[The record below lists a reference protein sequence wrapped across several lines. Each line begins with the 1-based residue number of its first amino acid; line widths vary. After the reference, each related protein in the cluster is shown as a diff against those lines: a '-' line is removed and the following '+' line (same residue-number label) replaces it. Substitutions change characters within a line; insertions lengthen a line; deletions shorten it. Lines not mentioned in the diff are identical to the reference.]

1 MSNDQPPTGPPP
13 DDDPFRKK
21 PPQEP
26 PSTPPP
32 PPPSGGGPYGQG
44 GTGGPGGPAEPGQPG
59 GPTPPGGGPYGE
71 GGTGGPGGP
80 GDPGGPTPPGPGSP
94 YGGSPYGGGPY
105 GTPPPPYSGGAADPL
120 AGMPPLAPTGKR
132 IAARIIDALIV
143 GIPLGLIGW
152 ALGMFGSYNSDD
164 WDEVSTMSDGK
175 SLTWQLV
182 SMVVYIGYDTYLTAK
197 DGQTVGKRLM
207 NLRVA
212 MLNNGMV
219 PEMNASLL
227 RAVVLW
233 VPALI
238 CCFCLWWLIN
248 LVMILVDKPYRQ
260 GLHDKAAK
268 TVVVSTT

>member
-1 MSNDQPPTGPPP
+1 MSTDQPPPGEPP
-13 DDDPFRKK
+13 DDDPFLKK
-21 PPQEP
+21 PPPDQDQP
-26 PSTPPP
+26 PSP
-32 PPPSGGGPYGQG
+32 PPPSAGGGPFD
-44 GTGGPGGPAEPGQPG
+44 TGGAGDTGD
-59 GPTPPGGGPYGE
+59 
-71 GGTGGPGGP
+71 TGGPGGP
-80 GDPGGPTPPGPGSP
+80 GEPGGPGGPTGPGPG
-94 YGGSPYGGGPY
+94 GGSPYGDSPYGGPPY

-132 IAARIIDALIV
+132 IAARIIDGLIV
-143 GIPLGLIGW
+143 AIPLGLIGW
-152 ALGMFGSYNSDD
+152 LVGIFDNYTSDD
-164 WDEVSTMSDGK
+164 WDEVTTMSDGK
-175 SLTWQLV
+175 SLIWQLV
-182 SMVVYIGYDTYLTAK
+182 TMVVYIGYDTYMTAK
-197 DGQTVGKRLM
+197 DGRTVGKRLM

-219 PEMNASLL
+219 PETNASLL

-248 LVMILVDKPYRQ
+248 LVMILIDKPYKQ

>member
-1 MSNDQPPTGPPP
+1 MSNDQPPTGPSP

-32 PPPSGGGPYGQG
+32 PPS
-44 GTGGPGGPAEPGQPG
+44 
-59 GPTPPGGGPYGE
+59 GGGPYGE
-71 GGTGGPGGP
+71 GGTGGPGDPAEP

-94 YGGSPYGGGPY
+94 YGGSPY

-132 IAARIIDALIV
+132 VAARIIDALIV

-152 ALGMFGSYNSDD
+152 LIGMFDSYNSDD

-175 SLTWQLV
+175 SLIWQLV

-227 RAVVLW
+227 RAVILW

-248 LVMILVDKPYRQ
+248 LVMILVDKPYKQ

>member
-21 PPQEP
+21 PPEEP
-26 PSTPPP
+26 PSTP
-32 PPPSGGGPYGQG
+32 PPPSGGGPYGEG

-59 GPTPPGGGPYGE
+59 GPTPPG
-71 GGTGGPGGP
+71 
-80 GDPGGPTPPGPGSP
+80 PGSP
-94 YGGSPYGGGPY
+94 YGGSPYGDSPYGGGPY

-132 IAARIIDALIV
+132 VAARIIDGLIV

-152 ALGMFGSYNSDD
+152 LIGMFDSYNSDD

-175 SLTWQLV
+175 SLIWQLV
-182 SMVVYIGYDTYLTAK
+182 TMVVYIGYDTYLTAK
-197 DGQTVGKRLM
+197 DGQTIGKRLM

-227 RAVVLW
+227 RAVILW